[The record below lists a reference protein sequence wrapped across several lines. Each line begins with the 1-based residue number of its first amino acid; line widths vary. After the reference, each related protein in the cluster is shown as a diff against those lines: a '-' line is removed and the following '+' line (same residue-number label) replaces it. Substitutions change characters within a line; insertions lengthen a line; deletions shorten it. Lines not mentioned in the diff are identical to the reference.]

1 MKKILIFILC
11 FMLCSCYDYKELN
24 NIRIIDYMYIDYD
37 DSYSFTLHEVNNDD
51 EFNVSMNELNNNND
65 LFLGHIKY
73 IYLSDNL
80 CRKGILDIL
89 NYIYRNNNFSNNYI
103 LLIGDNTDS
112 DKYGLNSID
121 VYKYILDKHKDIGI
135 YNVNNNMLGYFDD
148 DKLIGYIDDKIYK
161 FIMFNEGYDIYDNNN
176 VISIYDRNIK
186 IDKDT
191 IYIKCYGMINSTD
204 YNIYNYDELSNKI
217 SNILTDKINNYID
230 TTFESGSNL
239 FGVSNNYKIYVE
251 VTINKNGNTV

>member
-80 CRKGILDIL
+80 
-89 NYIYRNNNFSNNYI
+89 
-103 LLIGDNTDS
+103 T
-112 DKYGLNSID
+112 NSLQVERID
-121 VYKYILDKHKDIGI
+121 
-135 YNVNNNMLGYFDD
+135 
-148 DKLIGYIDDKIYK
+148 
-161 FIMFNEGYDIYDNNN
+161 
-176 VISIYDRNIK
+176 SIY
-186 IDKDT
+186 
-191 IYIKCYGMINSTD
+191 
-204 YNIYNYDELSNKI
+204 
-217 SNILTDKINNYID
+217 
-230 TTFESGSNL
+230 
-239 FGVSNNYKIYVE
+239 
-251 VTINKNGNTV
+251 